1 MIVDPSLTYRNHYKS
16 SVWQT
21 EADTVTTLG
30 TDAGMSPCQRKPS
43 SKTVSLRIICFLFNP
58 QVYQAMI
65 IEDRGLIRRD
75 KEMEKYFREQ
85 RAMRFREWG
94 IISLEGNEFDIDGN
108 AIVSVVGDMEEGG
121 EEVEE
126 QEVWD
131 M

>member
-1 MIVDPSLTYRNHYKS
+1 
-16 SVWQT
+16 
-21 EADTVTTLG
+21 
-30 TDAGMSPCQRKPS
+30 
-43 SKTVSLRIICFLFNP
+43 
-58 QVYQAMI
+58 MI

-108 AIVSVVGDMEEGG
+108 AIVAVVGDMEEGG

>member
-1 MIVDPSLTYRNHYKS
+1 
-16 SVWQT
+16 
-21 EADTVTTLG
+21 
-30 TDAGMSPCQRKPS
+30 
-43 SKTVSLRIICFLFNP
+43 
-58 QVYQAMI
+58 MI

-85 RAMRFREWG
+85 WALRFREWG

-108 AIVSVVGDMEEGG
+108 AIVAVVGDMEEEG